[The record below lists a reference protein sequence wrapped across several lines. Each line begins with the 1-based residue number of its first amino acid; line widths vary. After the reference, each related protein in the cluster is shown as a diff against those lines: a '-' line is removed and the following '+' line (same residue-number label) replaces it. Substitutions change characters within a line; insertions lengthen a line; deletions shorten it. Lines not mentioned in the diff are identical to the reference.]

1 MSRHEYWKTAFGH
14 EIYTSAWDIGNIAAA
29 KNSIL
34 WRDARVA
41 FDVYQGGREGISTQN
56 AEYYGWSQAYT
67 HINGITEMSNLK
79 NSIISSVK
87 RGWAKFKS

>member
-1 MSRHEYWKTAFGH
+1 LSRHEYWKTAFGH

-56 AEYYGWSQAYT
+56 AEYYGWSQGNYSAIPDIYSAYQF
-67 HINGITEMSNLK
+67 IK
-79 NSIISSVK
+79 P
-87 RGWAKFKS
+87 

>member
-1 MSRHEYWKTAFGH
+1 MSIGKTAFGQ
-14 EIYTSAWDIGNIAAA
+14 EIYTSARDIGNIAAA

-41 FDVYQGGREGISTQN
+41 FDVYQGGTGGISTQN

-67 HINGITEMSNLK
+67 HINCIT
-79 NSIISSVK
+79 
-87 RGWAKFKS
+87 